1 MEIIKMKKIIG
12 ILAAAALLFAVSSCA
27 NDDAIS
33 TVDKAVQGAQ
43 DTSAVAE
50 EASAKADE
58 VASKGKDS
66 SDDDDD
72 EDGGD
77 EDDTTYSAISFSAN
91 DLTAGDITSDLE
103 VSKTFTIHATSTNK
117 WTVDANSKTLSNIKY
132 TNRLKSNGV
141 RTSANCVL
149 QFEDVA
155 AGTYTVDFVSGS
167 STDTTRT
174 LVVVDSDGTTTLA
187 TLAAPT
193 TAGSATFTLSSNKEA
208 IYIGTNAG
216 VNIYGIHK

>member
-27 NDDAIS
+27 NDDGTS
-33 TVDKAVQGAQ
+33 SVDSAVQGAQ
-43 DTSAVAE
+43 NTSAVAE

-66 SDDDDD
+66 SDDD

-103 VSKTFTIHATSTNK
+103 VSKTFTIHATSSNK

-208 IYIGTNAG
+208 IYIGTNAA